1 MCSHICR
8 GQRGVQCLL
17 QSFSHLFYLL
27 IQSLSLNLGL
37 SFQSDWLASKP
48 STSLSLAPNP
58 PTMVPRVCMP
68 HTGYRSTVLCPSVV
82 LQCWDLSSGPHACTA
97 STLPTEPRIKPHFL
111 KCVFYALGIKPRRV
125 YPYHDNCRERSE
137 LQRLITFRLVVT
149 EFTRSRNFNRR
160 S

>member
-1 MCSHICR
+1 MCACAHQSMQVCSHICR
-8 GQRGVQCLL
+8 SQRGVQCLL

-48 STSLSLAPNP
+48 TTSLSLAPNP
-58 PTMVPRVCMP
+58 PTMVPCVCMP

-82 LQCWDLSSGPHACTA
+82 LRCWDLSSGPHACPA

-111 KCVFYALGIKPRRV
+111 KCVLYALGIKPRRV
-125 YPYHDNCRERSE
+125 YPYHDNCRRD
-137 LQRLITFRLVVT
+137 Q
-149 EFTRSRNFNRR
+149 NCKG
-160 S
+160 